1 MFRIETWSSED
12 TAGREKKQGGFFRPS
27 IGSNR
32 VRMLSRPRQAFV
44 RWCEED
50 DKGQWLV
57 YPFGQKPAGVKC
69 KFAWLILIWNYEA
82 NAPQVWQLTQKT
94 VMDAIDALMERQGCP
109 SGYDLLVEKSGKDL
123 ATTYSVSAGDSGA
136 ISNVILEGLQKVT
149 IDMDAIFRGERVI
162 EENDGNNPF

>member
-1 MFRIETWSSED
+1 M
-12 TAGREKKQGGFFRPS
+12 
-27 IGSNR
+27 
-32 VRMLSRPRQAFV
+32 
-44 RWCEED
+44 
-50 DKGQWLV
+50 
-57 YPFGQKPAGVKC
+57 
-69 KFAWLILIWNYEA
+69 ILIWNYEA

-162 EENDGNNPF
+162 EENDSNNPF